1 MCSSSGDLKKKS
13 DDILSW
19 TSKMVFAHAVSS
31 DVRLMKVLLKYLE
44 KKGALVTH
52 EGLSKTM
59 PADE

>member
-1 MCSSSGDLKKKS
+1 MLLFWRFEKS

-19 TSKMVFAHAVSS
+19 TSFLEMVFAHAVSS

>member
-1 MCSSSGDLKKKS
+1 
-13 DDILSW
+13 
-19 TSKMVFAHAVSS
+19 MVFAHAVSS